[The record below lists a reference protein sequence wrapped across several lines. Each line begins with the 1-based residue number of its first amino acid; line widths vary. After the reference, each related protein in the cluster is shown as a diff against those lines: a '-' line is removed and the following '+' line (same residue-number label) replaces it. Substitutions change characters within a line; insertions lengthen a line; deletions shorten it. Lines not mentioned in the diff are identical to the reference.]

1 MAENVFVYSIYFSL
15 TVVKKQTNLVTTNVE
30 QLQALASG
38 RMGLK
43 RKDVGQKQM
52 QLVAIC
58 SKSNI
63 CIIDFTESVN
73 QENQEKQNSVSL
85 GSYEIFLL
93 VLVFNPGNAFLLIHL
108 SNTHSGVRVVH
119 CLLNLL
125 ERLIFRPP
133 FNQKKNHLKLK
144 YTITQPLKQ
153 SFLFY

>member
-1 MAENVFVYSIYFSL
+1 
-15 TVVKKQTNLVTTNVE
+15 
-30 QLQALASG
+30 
-38 RMGLK
+38 
-43 RKDVGQKQM
+43 M

-108 SNTHSGVRVVH
+108 SNTHSGVRGVH

-133 FNQKKNHLKLK
+133 FN
-144 YTITQPLKQ
+144 
-153 SFLFY
+153 